1 MDAGAGRLSRPLKR
15 NRDGLYRDAYGVGGR
30 LFQPMSPSFN
40 LRNRRKG
47 IDLKI
52 LGLQE
57 PNHSLYTD
65 LVNLAD
71 PVYLG
76 LTMRIFNYDDV
87 SLYLRVDGYAAGWT
101 FTTTDLGAYGS
112 GGSAYLNID
121 NFAYRARPGAAL
133 TEDLTIRLRGYTDA
147 GYTNL
152 KWTALRT
159 VTMVFIKSDDGSWT
173 QDFLNNFD
181 DGTLQGWAVVKDW
194 ADGLGTTP
202 SVAVQT
208 DFKLSPPYSAR
219 AYYRMDSGMQWCHG
233 IRMYK
238 SFTIPDKNYVFA
250 IMNIRGRQTH
260 ISGAGGYPK
269 WYNFREVGVTIIH
282 LGRPSDYLAQT
293 YVPLEKWMRAVM
305 PLTRNVTEE
314 IRIAFCECQTG
325 SGINDIYLWLD
336 DFMIISKN

>member
-1 MDAGAGRLSRPLKR
+1 M
-15 NRDGLYRDAYGVGGR
+15 
-30 LFQPMSPSFN
+30 LFQPITPSFN

-65 LVNLAD
+65 LVSLAD

-87 SLYLRVDGYAAGWT
+87 SLYLRVDGYASGWT

-121 NFAYRARPGAAL
+121 NFAYRGKPGGAL

-173 QDFLNNFD
+173 QDVLNNFD

-208 DFKLSPPYSAR
+208 DYVLSVPYCAR
-219 AYYRMDSGMQWCHG
+219 AYYRMDSSNPGSHG
-233 IRMYK
+233 IRLYK
-238 SFTIPDKNYVFA
+238 SFATPNKNKVYAVIDVRA
-250 IMNIRGRQTH
+250 RRTRV
-260 ISGAGGYPK
+260 SGAAGYSK
-269 WYNFREVGVTIIH
+269 WYGFRFAGTMIVF
-282 LGRPSDYLAQT
+282 LGRPIDYVAQD
-293 YVPLEKWMRAVM
+293 YVPFDKWMRIVI
-305 PLTRNVTEE
+305 PLTPNVT
-314 IRIAFCECQTG
+314 Q
-325 SGINDIYLWLD
+325 LH
-336 DFMIISKN
+336 